1 MVLRNFERR
10 LEHLVEGTFAR
21 VFKTGLNP
29 IEIGRRIVRE
39 VDANQSVAVDGALA
53 VPNHYWVYISTADYE
68 RFQEVETPLTNELI
82 EAARTHIADENYRV
96 LGPVSVVLVEAAEY
110 PEGTLQVQAQ
120 WREGATTPTS
130 AELIMETGEQ
140 FTLGDSAFSVGR
152 LPNCSLIL
160 SDENVSRNHA
170 TIQRVPGGW
179 TLTDHG
185 STNGT
190 TVNGA
195 PVTEVQL
202 RPGDQIVF
210 GATPATFQVR

>member
-1 MVLRNFERR
+1 VVLRNFERR

-21 VFKTGLNP
+21 VFKAGLNP

-39 VDANQSVAVDGALA
+39 IDANQSVAVDGALA

-82 EAARTHIADENYRV
+82 EAARTHIADEDYRV
-96 LGPVSVVLVEAAEY
+96 LGPVSVVLVEAPEY

-120 WREGATTPTS
+120 WREGATTHTT
-130 AELIMETGEQ
+130 AELVMETGER
-140 FTLGDSAFSVGR
+140 FKIGDSGFSVGR

-170 TIQRVPGGW
+170 VIQRVPGGW
-179 TLTDHG
+179 TLTDNG

-202 RPGDQIVF
+202 LPGDKIVF
-210 GATPATFQVR
+210 GATPATFQAH

>member
-21 VFKTGLNP
+21 VFKSGLNP

-39 VDANQSVAVDGALA
+39 IDANQSVAVDGALA

-96 LGPVSVVLVEAAEY
+96 LGPVSVVLVEAPEY

-120 WREGATTPTS
+120 WREGAANPTA
-130 AELIMETGEQ
+130 AELVMETGERFNIGDAA
-140 FTLGDSAFSVGR
+140 FTIGR
-152 LPNCSLIL
+152 MPNSSLIL

-170 TIQRVPGGW
+170 MIQRGPGGW
-179 TLTDHG
+179 VLTDAG

-190 TVNGA
+190 TVNGNRVSEA
-195 PVTEVQL
+195 QL
-202 RPGDQIVF
+202 KSGDRIVF
-210 GATPATFQVR
+210 GATPATFEAR

>member
-39 VDANQSVAVDGALA
+39 IDANQSVAVDGALA

-82 EAARTHIADENYRV
+82 EAARTHITDENYRV
-96 LGPVSVVLVEAAEY
+96 LGPASVVLVEAPEY

-120 WREGATTPTS
+120 WRESAATPMS

-140 FTLGDSAFSVGR
+140 ITIGDSAFSVGR

-202 RPGDQIVF
+202 QLGDQIVF